1 MHYLKYNKTSTYSNR
16 GMSLESDINV
26 SNEYYKDKEIALIY
40 KKPTPIKPIKV
51 IYNTGKITEA
61 YFETQ
66 STLDYNGVY
75 KGKYIEFDAKET
87 TSKTSFPLSNIHPH
101 QLEHIKNVI
110 KHQGIAF
117 LIVRFTTLNEDYL
130 IMGDT
135 LLDYINNNERKSIP
149 YDFFKNNTYKLQIKY
164 TPRID
169 YIKVIESLVENEK
182 T

>member
-16 GMSLESDINV
+16 GMSLESDINIT
-26 SNEYYKDKEIALIY
+26 NEYYKDKGIALVY
-40 KKPTPIKPIKV
+40 KKPTPIKPMKV

-101 QLEHIKNVI
+101 QLKHISNVLDN
-110 KHQGIAF
+110 QGIAF
-117 LIVRFTTLNEDYL
+117 LIVRFSSLNEDYL
-130 IMGDT
+130 IMGGDI
-135 LLDYINNNERKSIP
+135 LDYINKMTRKSIP
-149 YDFFKNNTYKLQIKY
+149 IDYFRNNTYRLYLKY

-169 YIKVIESLVENEK
+169 YIKVIESLVDNEK
-182 T
+182 K